1 MTLMF
6 NIFCVALFLTL
17 SIWEQVPNIGSHLRW
32 THFHFFEFR
41 TPSASIDLRHAA
53 KESFSNRGCSSAAAG
68 PELGDPFSSRGPKP
82 EEEGCNTSGVTMARA
97 HLGAKDY
104 DHMWKKLKEQKCR
117 ALETR
122 F

>member
-1 MTLMF
+1 
-6 NIFCVALFLTL
+6 
-17 SIWEQVPNIGSHLRW
+17 
-32 THFHFFEFR
+32 
-41 TPSASIDLRHAA
+41 
-53 KESFSNRGCSSAAAG
+53 
-68 PELGDPFSSRGPKP
+68 
-82 EEEGCNTSGVTMARA
+82 MARA